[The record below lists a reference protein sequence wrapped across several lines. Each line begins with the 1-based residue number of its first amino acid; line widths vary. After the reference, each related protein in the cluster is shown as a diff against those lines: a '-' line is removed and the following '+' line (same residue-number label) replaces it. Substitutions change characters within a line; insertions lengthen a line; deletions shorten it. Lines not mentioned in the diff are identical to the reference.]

1 MHSRKVYFFV
11 LSFFAIFQ
19 NLLSQ
24 ASSIEQ
30 VYEQKVL
37 TFRDTNIDSLT
48 FYAKKLQNSNDVC
61 YQYKGTR
68 ALNYIS
74 YSQENYPLAEK
85 LTLTLIKD
93 INNSLKETPNR
104 QCLLYLKINCFN
116 RLFWIKKNQENYTD
130 AYQYLIR
137 MNEVIDRVE
146 SPIKRYQYSVSNKLN
161 KAQIKRVLNMD
172 REAINILTE
181 AIFKAKRV
189 NDSAYLSENLK
200 LINSHL
206 YNSLGKSYLILGN
219 KTDNTKLLDS
229 ANIYFDK
236 SYNVT
241 KTFNP
246 IHKNSKLFYYYRKT
260 EVLIAQKKFKE
271 AIKLINEYKNI
282 NNGLNYKHREFFQK
296 AICFHNLDKADSA
309 IYHANKLLHNKKN
322 KCSRSNLITIY
333 DILSKQ
339 YLNLNK
345 QDSAYKYSSK
355 TLEEFHI
362 AKNNKEETYQLLYKN
377 DLKNIQ
383 ELNNSLIEKNKKENS
398 SYILFVTIPS
408 ICIIVIIA
416 FFYRKEK
423 KRNKKLY
430 KKIVST
436 PEEPETTKKE
446 YNIDEKLEKEILDK
460 LYKIKENHE
469 YLQPDFSINKI
480 ANELNT
486 NSTYISFVFNS
497 KKEES
502 FKQYYTKL
510 KIEYIINKL
519 KTDKTYRM
527 YSIQTLAEE
536 VGYSNA
542 SAFSRAFKKH
552 TGVTP
557 SIFLKTLD
565 D

>member
-1 MHSRKVYFFV
+1 M
-11 LSFFAIFQ
+11 
-19 NLLSQ
+19 
-24 ASSIEQ
+24 
-30 VYEQKVL
+30 L

-61 YQYKGTR
+61 YQYKGVR
-68 ALNYIS
+68 ALNYIP
-74 YSQENYPLAEK
+74 YSEENYPLSEK
-85 LTLTLIKD
+85 RTLSLIKN

-104 QCLLYLKINCFN
+104 QCLLYLKINCYN
-116 RLFWIKKNQENYTD
+116 RLFWIKKNQENYTE
-130 AYQYLIR
+130 AYQYLIS
-137 MNEVIDRVE
+137 MNEVIDRID
-146 SPIKRYQYSVSNKLN
+146 SPIKKHQYSVSNKLN

-172 REAINILTE
+172 REAINILLDVV
-181 AIFKAKRV
+181 FKAKKV
-189 NDSAYLSENLK
+189 NDTAFISENLK

-206 YNSLGKSYLILGN
+206 YNSLGKSYLILAS
-219 KTDNTKLLDS
+219 KTDNTQLLDS

-236 SYNVT
+236 SYEVT

-246 IHKNSKLFYYYRKT
+246 IHKSSKLFYYYRKT

-296 AICFHNLDKADSA
+296 AICFHNLNKADSA
-309 IYHANKLLHNKKN
+309 IYHANKLLNDKKD
-322 KCSRSNLITIY
+322 KCSRSNLITLY

-355 TLEEFHI
+355 TLEEFQI
-362 AKNNKEETYQLLYKN
+362 ARNNKEETYQLLYKN
-377 DLKNIQ
+377 DLKNAQ
-383 ELNNSLIEKNKKENS
+383 ELNNSLIEKSKKENS
-398 SYILFVTIPS
+398 SYMLFIAIPAIS
-408 ICIIVIIA
+408 IIAIIA

-430 KKIVST
+430 KKIITVT
-436 PEEPETTKKE
+436 EEPETTKKE
-446 YNIDEKLEKEILDK
+446 YNIDEKLEKEILNK

-510 KIEYIINKL
+510 KIEYIIDKL